1 MTTSSVPSGECAFFA
16 TSIATSFAIWG
27 VNVHRSNRRNVIG
40 VLAVVGL
47 ALLSGCTTTGGG
59 NDPAA
64 RRASIDSS
72 VDLALEDLFRQVQGS
87 RELVNQ
93 ARGVLVFPDVL
104 RAGFMVAAARGQGA
118 LRVRG
123 ATRSYHTTT
132 SGSFGFQAGAQSS
145 AVFLLFMTQD
155 ALDRFQ
161 NSSGWQ
167 IGADASV
174 TMISVGANVGVST
187 ATAQQPVIGFVL
199 SNRGLMA
206 GISLDGTRIGR
217 LDL

>member
-1 MTTSSVPSGECAFFA
+1 VPRF
-16 TSIATSFAIWG
+16 
-27 VNVHRSNRRNVIG
+27 NRRNV
-40 VLAVVGL
+40 LAALAAVGL
-47 ALLSGCTTTGGG
+47 ALISGCTTTGAGG
-59 NDPAA
+59 DPAA
-64 RRASIDSS
+64 RRANIDSS
-72 VDLALEDLFRQVQGS
+72 VDLALQELFRQVQGS

-104 RAGFMVAAARGQGA
+104 RAGFMFGASHGQGA
-118 LRVRG
+118 LRVG
-123 ATRSYHTTT
+123 GTTRSYHSTT
-132 SGSFGFQAGAQSS
+132 SGSFGIQAGAQSS

-174 TMISVGANVGVST
+174 TMISVGANAAIST

-206 GISLDGTRIGR
+206 GISMDGTRIGR